1 MNVNALV
8 AVSVALW
15 AERLA
20 FQTYHW
26 NSKGAPYYGD
36 HLLFQRLYEARD
48 AEIDRMGEVLLAV
61 GGPELVAAPRTL
73 AGMMHSIEAVE
84 NSGQN
89 DFQKAVMLVNST
101 LERINA
107 ANAAL
112 GNSPYTVA
120 VNNVLA
126 GVADKHLEALY
137 LLRQRLG

>member
-1 MNVNALV
+1 MNINALV
-8 AVSVALW
+8 AVYVALW

-26 NSKGAPYYGD
+26 NSKGGPSYGD

-61 GGPELVAAPRTL
+61 GGPELVSAPRTL
-73 AGMMHSIEAVE
+73 AGMMHSIESVE
-84 NSGQN
+84 KPGQN
-89 DFQKAVMLVNST
+89 DFQKAVLLVNSV
-101 LERINA
+101 LERINV

-126 GVADKHLEALY
+126 GIADKHLEALY
-137 LLRQRLG
+137 LLRQRLA